1 MPSRNGDGSHAPPG
15 SSSLKTKKQLQQHRE
30 RRKRFPAAA
39 SAGLTLDPLLIPRL
53 QAYSE
58 GNKTLLRDIDGVV
71 EHLCRTFREYKRKPK
86 GVFSKTV
93 ERAIAFVLA
102 QDGKIHKKK
111 EKEEEEG
118 IDGEEKDEDD
128 GDDDSIESIPFI
140 SEPVKKKRSRSSK

>member
-1 MPSRNGDGSHAPPG
+1 M
-15 SSSLKTKKQLQQHRE
+15 
-30 RRKRFPAAA
+30 
-39 SAGLTLDPLLIPRL
+39 
-53 QAYSE
+53 
-58 GNKTLLRDIDGVV
+58 V

-118 IDGEEKDEDD
+118 IDGEEKEEED
-128 GDDDSIESIPFI
+128 GDDDYDDDDDDDDYDDDDDDDDYGW
-140 SEPVKKKRSRSSK
+140 